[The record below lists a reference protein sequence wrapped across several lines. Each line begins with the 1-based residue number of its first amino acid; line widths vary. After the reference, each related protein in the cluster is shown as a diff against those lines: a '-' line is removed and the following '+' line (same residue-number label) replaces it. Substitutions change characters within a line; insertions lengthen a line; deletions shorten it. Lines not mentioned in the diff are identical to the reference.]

1 MITTCQLLLFFFLA
15 FHPVHVSVTSM
26 EYNKVEK
33 VFLVSFKVFTDDFE
47 TIVERKYG
55 VDLNLGKENELKNA
69 DEYFNRYFRE
79 TFSFIVNGKEL
90 KEPVFLEKKMNDIAV
105 WLYYRYPI
113 SGNVEKVKIKN
124 IIMLDM
130 FRDQSNLLIF
140 KYNDFEKGFIFNR
153 EKIEIQFQLN

>member
-1 MITTCQLLLFFFLA
+1 MITTGQLLLFIFLA

-26 EYNKVEK
+26 DYNKVEK

-47 TIVERKYG
+47 TIVERKYD

-105 WLYYRYPI
+105 WLYYGYPI

-130 FRDQSNLLIF
+130 FMDQSNLLIF
-140 KYNDFEKGFIFNR
+140 KYNNFEKGFIFNK